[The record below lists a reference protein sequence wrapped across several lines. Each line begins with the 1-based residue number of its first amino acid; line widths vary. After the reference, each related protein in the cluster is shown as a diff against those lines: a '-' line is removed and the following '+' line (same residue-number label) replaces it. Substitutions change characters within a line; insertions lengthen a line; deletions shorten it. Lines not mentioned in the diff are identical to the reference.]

1 MLYDGFTE
9 AIFCD
14 KSTFFRSTDSL
25 MKLYGKT
32 YDDTCPQENRLI
44 WSTHGE
50 EGRNKLETWL
60 RNVEWNLTGK
70 NVLWNG

>member
-14 KSTFFRSTDSL
+14 KSTVFRSTDSL

-44 WSTHGE
+44 WSAHGRRAKQARNMTE
-50 EGRNKLETWL
+50 ECGMELNC
-60 RNVEWNLTGK
+60 
-70 NVLWNG
+70 